1 MTYNGWTNYE
11 TWLANIHFENWD
23 FSDYIED
30 IADTEPEDEGDVR
43 NWIEE
48 YLKQNI
54 WELTFEA
61 PDIELGTWQT
71 DLLQA
76 AYSEIDFRD
85 LAEHYSEEVWD
96 EVEYILSQQKAAED
110 EGKANPAKDDIPP
123 FADLEKEFG
132 LKPEKSGYQAII
144 DQGSY

>member
-11 TWLANIHFENWD
+11 TWLCNIHFDNWD
-23 FSDYIED
+23 FSEYVSQ

-43 NWIEE
+43 NWLEDFIRESVRDVT
-48 YLKQNI
+48 QDQVDAWDNP
-54 WELTFEA
+54 WA
-61 PDIELGTWQT
+61 A
-71 DLLQA
+71 DLMMA
-76 AYSEIDFRD
+76 AFSEIDFRD
-85 LAEHYSEEVWD
+85 IAEHYSEELWE
-96 EVEYILSQQKAAED
+96 EVGYYMAQQASEED
-110 EGKANPAKDDIPP
+110 EGKPKEDIPP